1 MQSNPRLSCW
11 MAASYRQADRPMTDG
26 LLLWFGLIF
35 AVIMVGA
42 IVIVAGLLT

>member
-1 MQSNPRLSCW
+1 
-11 MAASYRQADRPMTDG
+11 MTDG

-35 AVIMVGA
+35 AVIMVGV